1 MADPVG
7 ITGTAIGIAS
17 LCLRIYSG
25 LNDYLNDFRGRDI
38 YVAKVLHY
46 LGRLQDLARIVES
59 AIPAFQNEHYAPSH
73 TVVLCLQD
81 CEDELKDLD
90 AEIRKYNPKST
101 NDMKG
106 RLREAK
112 KRLQFPFAR
121 HELEKFAGHLD
132 RVNSLLSVAL
142 QGLGLHI
149 QSAYQN
155 KLTDLYNST
164 RQTVSELTTI
174 HNKVHE
180 IHSSVPQLSLIQVNE
195 SPSVIL
201 LRELI
206 ASQQLH
212 HQNAANLE
220 ERMRESQDI
229 LVQSYQSSPGERFF
243 QMLMSKPDF
252 LRKWQDDLATIQL
265 YQPENITGIN
275 HNLLQNGRKQ
285 VVSSCG
291 CQVRYETTRK
301 FSKWFFFTR
310 FDESIIKFRHE
321 PGCPKYQTYQTD
333 RRHTV
338 SIVYTGLSQ
347 LLKIAIEA
355 SLMWSTG
362 AGGASF
368 SPTFRYYA
376 MVDKTQSP
384 AFRVV
389 DFIAKGIAS
398 FLVNNQ
404 GGTILELEMGCNQI
418 SRVGILKLQR
428 IFASKSS
435 LPTDIDQ
442 DGYTLLEEFFSALW
456 PIFACRL
463 GLVWISRAVLLSLL
477 ELKIPSMRNSL
488 ERHYE
493 SIVNHR
499 VERIDVES
507 EESNTTV
514 SIQEIVPLLTQRQ
527 FENPIRITDWNFLL
541 YARCRAMFFG
551 IEGLGEALSLDNSL
565 FVSLLRRDET
575 MLERVL
581 PTVSTPS
588 DWVSNGISAAH
599 IAVFWPQGL
608 RLLVGSHPEAS
619 TTSID
624 GIITPLEFAMFTSRQ
639 ICQENGDKMCKNCP
653 CSESAK
659 ILLDAIRGCHLTEE
673 NCCLNNEAICT
684 SYSPCISEVT
694 RVQKGATSWLDVDRL
709 DASYKAVYTLLSHI
723 KYWREKLMQLAE
735 SHLRVD
741 EKRQIDLSN
750 SLVLDS
756 LAPNVI
762 QNLEAKGISPF
773 SELQLNPNDYRL
785 SPPSNTTGSKSIY
798 HQIRDTY
805 VANIAFDLGFR
816 DIDASYNGRSPIMSQ
831 HLSLD
836 YSEWLLI
843 HGANSMNLV
852 PWGDVSLSEK
862 HSSSKLPQWTVAHH
876 LMAKAGAHCSMYG
889 NDDIPIITSLINRFS
904 GFQIGDNCE
913 CGCCDLEEGCSPLA
927 VFLSAYSVEHD
938 RQKKE
943 CKRIPALSTRIC
955 EHVSLLEMDGA
966 CSPTT
971 TNAVIRALTFEELE
985 LRHTCCAKISPG
997 GDLKTYSEDFCH
1009 IRDEDESLL
1018 EELEELVAEFKGE
1031 YQSQGHTLSSFLE
1044 GYWTERMEKIKWEK
1058 EANRLSRSQLEA
1070 TADLGVK
1077 FSEATEES
1085 ETMGESNGDEI
1096 KGGYY
1101 ETLLN
1106 QSSAIPSSTYTMR
1119 DAGMQAS
1126 RDEDFETWK

>member
-1 MADPVG
+1 
-7 ITGTAIGIAS
+7 
-17 LCLRIYSG
+17 
-25 LNDYLNDFRGRDI
+25 
-38 YVAKVLHY
+38 
-46 LGRLQDLARIVES
+46 
-59 AIPAFQNEHYAPSH
+59 
-73 TVVLCLQD
+73 
-81 CEDELKDLD
+81 
-90 AEIRKYNPKST
+90 
-101 NDMKG
+101 
-106 RLREAK
+106 
-112 KRLQFPFAR
+112 
-121 HELEKFAGHLD
+121 
-132 RVNSLLSVAL
+132 
-142 QGLGLHI
+142 
-149 QSAYQN
+149 
-155 KLTDLYNST
+155 
-164 RQTVSELTTI
+164 
-174 HNKVHE
+174 
-180 IHSSVPQLSLIQVNE
+180 
-195 SPSVIL
+195 
-201 LRELI
+201 
-206 ASQQLH
+206 
-212 HQNAANLE
+212 
-220 ERMRESQDI
+220 
-229 LVQSYQSSPGERFF
+229 
-243 QMLMSKPDF
+243 MSKPDF
-252 LRKWQDDLATIQL
+252 LRRWQDDLATIQL
-265 YQPENITGIN
+265 YPAENTNRTN
-275 HNLLQNGRKQ
+275 HNSLQTVRKQ
-285 VVSSCG
+285 VINSCG

-301 FSKWFFFTR
+301 FSKWLFFTR

-321 PGCPKYQTYQTD
+321 SGCRKYQTYQPD
-333 RRHTV
+333 RRRTI
-338 SIVYTGLSQ
+338 SIVYTGLPQ
-347 LLKIAIEA
+347 LLKIAVEA
-355 SLMWSTG
+355 SLMWGTG

-389 DFIAKGIAS
+389 DLIAKGIAS

-404 GGTILELEMGCNQI
+404 SGTILELEMGCNQI
-418 SRVGILKLQR
+418 SRVGISKLQR

-442 DGYTLLEEFFSALW
+442 DGYTLLEEFFSA
-456 PIFACRL
+456 IK
-463 GLVWISRAVLLSLL
+463 
-477 ELKIPSMRNSL
+477 LKIPSMRNLL

-499 VERIDVES
+499 VERIGVES

-608 RLLVGSHPEAS
+608 RLLVGSQPEAAM
-619 TTSID
+619 TSID
-624 GIITPLEFAMFTSRQ
+624 GIRTPLEFAMFTNHQ

-659 ILLDAIRGCHLTEE
+659 ILLDSIRGCHLTEE

-694 RVQKGATSWLDVDRL
+694 RVQKGATSWLDDDRL
-709 DASYKAVYTLLSHI
+709 DASYKAVHTLLSHI
-723 KYWREKLMQLAE
+723 KYWREKLIQLAE

-756 LAPNVI
+756 LAPNII

-852 PWGDVSLSEK
+852 PWRDVSLSEK

-889 NDDIPIITSLINRFS
+889 NDDIPIMTSLINRFS

-938 RQKKE
+938 RQKKDYGWGMFAYHY
-943 CKRIPALSTRIC
+943 KRGDTGSY
-955 EHVSLLEMDGA
+955 
-966 CSPTT
+966 
-971 TNAVIRALTFEELE
+971 
-985 LRHTCCAKISPG
+985 LRGVGTQAYMLRDNISR
-997 GDLKTYSEDFCH
+997 GDLKAYSEDFCH

-1031 YQSQGHTLSSFLE
+1031 YQSQGLTLSSFLG

-1096 KGGYY
+1096 KGNVEYWTEQVAKANMMMDSSESATQMPYGPGA
-1101 ETLLN
+1101 
-1106 QSSAIPSSTYTMR
+1106 QSQCPTTIEYGAIG
-1119 DAGMQAS
+1119 AGACA
-1126 RDEDFETWK
+1126 RRTTGPTIHAGII